1 MELLQGYQDY
11 RAKFKNFETVGILN
25 VISSLS
31 IGGDEWG
38 AKMAQ
43 IIE

>member
-1 MELLQGYQDY
+1 VELSQAYQNY
-11 RAKFKNFETVGILN
+11 IEKFENVKTVDILN
-25 VISSLS
+25 AISSLS
-31 IGGDEWG
+31 MGGDEWG